1 MNFKISENQIL
12 ISETISEFCKR
23 EISPHLMEWDES
35 QLFPINLFKKLA
47 NLGMMGVL
55 VPTKYGGSGLGYF
68 EYVTIISEIS
78 KVCGS
83 IGLSV
88 AAHNSLCVGHIL
100 KFGSEEQKQK
110 WLPKLCSGDSLG
122 AWALTETG
130 TGSDALRM
138 DTTAFKKD
146 DKWILNGTKNWITH
160 GISSEIIVVMART
173 GEKGDSR
180 GISVFVVERSNPG
193 IKFGKRK

>member
-1 MNFKISENQIL
+1 M
-12 ISETISEFCKR
+12 
-23 EISPHLMEWDES
+23 
-35 QLFPINLFKKLA
+35 
-47 NLGMMGVL
+47 
-55 VPTKYGGSGLGYF
+55 
-68 EYVTIISEIS
+68 
-78 KVCGS
+78 
-83 IGLSV
+83 
-88 AAHNSLCVGHIL
+88 
-100 KFGSEEQKQK
+100 
-110 WLPKLCSGDSLG
+110 CSGDSLG

-193 IKFGKRK
+193 IKFGKKKIN